1 MEVYIPTQTRTHTHT
16 HNFGWRYWWD
26 GKFVCDRK
34 GGVSP
39 SPSFYLSLSLSLF
52 TCNTMP
58 LPYLGTF
65 CNNGL
70 CCTRPNHFIKEF
82 FCFSQLTFNIKAGL
96 SANVFTDFF
105 SKNVFFLSLLLPSLF
120 NCIVCSFN
128 VLTLPLSLLCLF
140 ICPVISAHVFLLRLS
155 F

>member
-1 MEVYIPTQTRTHTHT
+1 MEVYIPTQTRTHT

-26 GKFVCDRK
+26 GKCVCDRK

-39 SPSFYLSLSLSLF
+39 SLSLCLPLF
-52 TCNTMP
+52 TCNTMS
-58 LPYLGTF
+58 LPDFGTF

-70 CCTRPNHFIKEF
+70 CCTRSDHFIKDLF
-82 FCFSQLTFNIKAGL
+82 SCSQLTLNIKTGL
-96 SANVFTDFF
+96 SENYCTYFF
-105 SKNVFFLSLLLPSLF
+105 SKNVSFLSLLLPSLF

-140 ICPVISAHVFLLRLS
+140 ICHVISACVFLLRLS
-155 F
+155 E